1 MRSRLVLGMFIA
13 TACCMELTK
22 LKEESSDSIAL
33 NDLAS
38 NEQKSAY
45 INRDQSTLKR
55 RDFAHCGAETS
66 FWPVAHEQAENSRRE
81 EFANLIKDSPWKDL
95 HPKKRQSWERNA
107 DQVLSLATD
116 MEEILNQQKW
126 EELLLDDGTEYQT
139 KETNRLSDS
148 SRDLCVKIKDGL
160 NLLKEKRLLQL
171 GGLDSRFQDRR
182 TFGFLKLNLDEDPQM
197 EEQIGDY
204 PLDVFNLVMKV
215 KWEKL
220 SWSILDD
227 IKQIIIDQISLPKHQ
242 KTSGAKVSIPAVQY
256 LLKTMDSLY
265 KQGFIKG
272 DNVRTYVLHD
282 KELVDGL
289 MDYIWIGDDYVI
301 NC

>member
-95 HPKKRQSWERNA
+95 HPKKRHSWE

-148 SRDLCVKIKDGL
+148 SRDL
-160 NLLKEKRLLQL
+160 
-171 GGLDSRFQDRR
+171 

>member
-95 HPKKRQSWERNA
+95 HPKKH
-107 DQVLSLATD
+107 L
-116 MEEILNQQKW
+116 
-126 EELLLDDGTEYQT
+126 G
-139 KETNRLSDS
+139 KETLIKS
-148 SRDLCVKIKDGL
+148 SH
-160 NLLKEKRLLQL
+160 LQ
-171 GGLDSRFQDRR
+171 R
-182 TFGFLKLNLDEDPQM
+182 
-197 EEQIGDY
+197 
-204 PLDVFNLVMKV
+204 
-215 KWEKL
+215 
-220 SWSILDD
+220 
-227 IKQIIIDQISLPKHQ
+227 
-242 KTSGAKVSIPAVQY
+242 
-256 LLKTMDSLY
+256 
-265 KQGFIKG
+265 
-272 DNVRTYVLHD
+272 
-282 KELVDGL
+282 
-289 MDYIWIGDDYVI
+289 IWKKF
-301 NC
+301 